1 MRELINQYS
10 KILNETDY
18 TSLRR
23 RLSPELFEEIMTI
36 NNTGSKLTESSLNR
50 ISKHI
55 ENNQCAV
62 ITAFRDNLSNCLTYP
77 NDVSKL
83 NTYTNK
89 SRNKKLMAALL
100 TLGYDITKI
109 KGSYIE
115 NYMTD
120 NEVEVK
126 EDSLFVVNSNNDSN
140 FINNIIRLGEIFC
153 QDSVLI
159 FDLGNN
165 YVYGTNNSEFPG
177 LGNKLNVGKFKPGLE
192 SKFMTKVSG
201 RPFTMENYKTQQMNT
216 KKIIEELAK
225 PIIDLL
231 K

>member
-1 MRELINQYS
+1 MRELIDQYS

-18 TSLRR
+18 TFFRR
-23 RLSPELFEEIMTI
+23 RLSSELFKDIMTV
-36 NNTGSKLTESSLNR
+36 NDMGSNITESSLNR

-62 ITAFRDNLSNCLTYP
+62 ITAFRGNLTNCLTSS
-77 NDVSKL
+77 NDESKI

-89 SRNKKLMAALL
+89 GRNKKLMAALL
-100 TLGYDITKI
+100 YLGYDITKV

-126 EDSLFVVNSNNDSN
+126 EDSLFVVNSNDDPN
-140 FINNIIRLGEIFC
+140 FINTIIRLGELFC

-165 YVYGTNNSEFPG
+165 YLYGTNNSEFPG
-177 LGNKLNVGKFKPGLE
+177 LGEKFSVGNFKPGLE
-192 SKFMTKVSG
+192 GEFMTKVSG
-201 RPFTMENYKTQQMNT
+201 RPFTMENYKTKQINT
-216 KKIIEELAK
+216 KKIIKELAI

-231 K
+231 